1 MTTENKPTITIQATV
16 NVPVEN
22 VWTLW
27 NTPEHI
33 MQWNSAS
40 PDWHTPKAELDLRP
54 GGKFSSRMEAKDGSF
69 GFDFW
74 GIFDEV
80 KENELLSYTLGDDRK
95 VSIQFN
101 GDGNSTSIVETFE
114 AENQNSL
121 ELQQQGW
128 QSILNNFK
136 KYAESNALI

>member
-1 MTTENKPTITIQATV
+1 MTTETKPTITIRATV
-16 NVPVEN
+16 NVPVEK

-40 PDWHTPKAELDLRP
+40 PDWHTPKSELDLRP

-95 VSIQFN
+95 VSIQFT
-101 GDGNSTSIVETFE
+101 GEGNSTSIIETFE

-128 QSILNNFK
+128 QAILNNFK
-136 KYAESNALI
+136 QYAEAQQ